1 LTIVNFK
8 KKRLKDENLI
18 LALLT
23 TDTMIYKAQ
32 ITRIHCQVA
41 LRRKYV
47 DEE

>member
-1 LTIVNFK
+1 LTIVNSK

-32 ITRIHCQVA
+32 ITRIHGQVA

>member
-8 KKRLKDENLI
+8 KKRLKDEILI